1 MSISQLKL
9 IEIFEVDMEYYER
22 LRDLREDRDLTQ
34 ADIAELL
41 QTTQEQISKYETG
54 KQMMGIDKYIKLA
67 RYYNISLDYL
77 TGMIDTPKK
86 LQ

>member
-22 LRDLREDRDLTQ
+22 LRDLREDRELTQ

-54 KQMMGIDKYIKLA
+54 KQMMGIGLTKPKHA
-67 RYYNISLDYL
+67 VVIS
-77 TGMIDTPKK
+77 IASE
-86 LQ
+86 